1 MLSERQQ
8 VTRIRQL
15 AGRALGAY
23 PLADPQLRLIAH
35 QENTT
40 FRVDATAAGSVMAR
54 LHNHAAQWDVP
65 PGFVWIRWDAET
77 FFGDTMVYGGI
88 NAAAAARRPGPSR

>member
-40 FRVDATAAGSVMAR
+40 FRSMPRSAAVVIVFCSACTARRVMAGR
-54 LHNHAAQWDVP
+54 ST
-65 PGFVWIRWDAET
+65 RWPRS
-77 FFGDTMVYGGI
+77 
-88 NAAAAARRPGPSR
+88 ARNWTG